1 MKSMKLAFVIT
12 AAVILLTACGQSS
25 GTTSNDGRLT
35 LEQAPSDVAAIYKSN
50 CIRCHAIDLSGKMGD
65 VTNLQYVHERLSE
78 EEIAERITNGGRT
91 MPPFNE
97 QLSEEEIAALAAW
110 LANQQ

>member
-1 MKSMKLAFVIT
+1 MKSMKLAFFIT
-12 AAVILLTACGQSS
+12 AAVILLAACGQSS
-25 GTTSNDGRLT
+25 GTSNDGRLT
-35 LEQAPSDVAAIYKSN
+35 LEQAPTDVAAIYKSN

-78 EEIAERITNGGRT
+78 EEIIERITNGGKT
-91 MPPFNE
+91 MPAFKE
-97 QLSEEEIAALAAW
+97 RLSEQEIAALAAW